1 MFREVQVGQVFFGN
15 ACHVERNRLVAEVA
29 VMCKKAGIEENPL
42 DAPEVMD
49 DVVRRLRLTEP
60 CFYFAGE
67 LKRVNDYERNKIRLP
82 VLPAPLSIPVELM
95 RCTSTARKSSF
106 WEVKREVYYRCWKV
120 KQEWTNCGYTQLVH
134 FLLEFLIFQTILL
147 GCFSCDLPEC
157 FRIVAGGCKMKG
169 ICNMRN
175 RKPGTDQH

>member
-1 MFREVQVGQVFFGN
+1 M
-15 ACHVERNRLVAEVA
+15 AEVA

-95 RCTSTARKSSF
+95 RCTSTARKCSNEWEKKKSQSS
-106 WEVKREVYYRCWKV
+106 
-120 KQEWTNCGYTQLVH
+120 
-134 FLLEFLIFQTILL
+134 TI
-147 GCFSCDLPEC
+147 CIRFSKL
-157 FRIVAGGCKMKG
+157 
-169 ICNMRN
+169 
-175 RKPGTDQH
+175 

>member
-15 ACHVERNRLVAEVA
+15 ACHVERNHLVAEVA

-67 LKRVNDYERNKIRLP
+67 LKRVNDYERNKIRFTRLAGAIVYP
-82 VLPAPLSIPVELM
+82 GGTYAVYKY
-95 RCTSTARKSSF
+95 RK
-106 WEVKREVYYRCWKV
+106 EMLK
-120 KQEWTNCGYTQLVH
+120 
-134 FLLEFLIFQTILL
+134 
-147 GCFSCDLPEC
+147 
-157 FRIVAGGCKMKG
+157 
-169 ICNMRN
+169 
-175 RKPGTDQH
+175 